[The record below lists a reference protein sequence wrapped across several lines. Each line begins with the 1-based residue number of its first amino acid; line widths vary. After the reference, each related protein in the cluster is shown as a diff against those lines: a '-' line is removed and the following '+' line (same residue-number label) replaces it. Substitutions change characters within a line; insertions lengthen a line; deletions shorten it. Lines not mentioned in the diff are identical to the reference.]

1 MQKELSLSQSIGN
14 PLTLLSFLAL
24 GLAGACWYP
33 ANELIH
39 WLYPDRPIV
48 PDLLFT
54 LLPDLPWLSY
64 LSEPLIAGS
73 IAILLLQ
80 AFRIDRRRLPYY
92 FFALAALYFFR
103 AFLMILTPLGRP
115 TGNLSSYGIF
125 ESTGLLQHGMFPSGH
140 QMLACMA
147 YLLVDGSVSRRLKQL
162 ALSLALAQ
170 ALVLLLSRGHY
181 SIDIIGAALVAWFI
195 AERVKKVRAHCH
207 IGGLLQS
214 QKPEKKGRMNR

>member
-1 MQKELSLSQSIGN
+1 MQNQPSLSQAIGN
-14 PLTLLSFLAL
+14 QRSLLSFLAL
-24 GLAGACWYP
+24 GLAAASWLP
-33 ANELIH
+33 ANKLIH

-80 AFRIDRRRLPYY
+80 AFRYDRRTLPYY
-92 FFALAALYFFR
+92 FFALAALYSSR

-115 TGNLSSYGIF
+115 TGNLSSYGMF

-147 YLLVDGSVSRRLKQL
+147 YLLVDAGVTRQLKHL
-162 ALSLALAQ
+162 ALGLALAQ
-170 ALVLLLSRGHY
+170 ALVLVLSRGHY

-195 AERVKKVRAHCH
+195 AEKVKKIRNSCH
-207 IGGLLQS
+207 IEPLQ
-214 QKPEKKGRMNR
+214 